1 MIMLRCRAGYKKNG
15 GLETYHGSAT
25 NSTPINNYDL
35 CTIFG
40 NLVIKQQNGMGCEN
54 LLTKSPRNIISK
66 DNPIMKSNVVIDFG

>member
-1 MIMLRCRAGYKKNG
+1 MIMLRCRAGYKKWGVRN
-15 GLETYHGSAT
+15 LSRECNKQHSH
-25 NSTPINNYDL
+25 YDL